1 MQSIMNCLRHESA
14 DAMNCIEDA
23 LRCASHRLNSG
34 QSLHYP
40 ADGPPPFTQGRL
52 ERFCR
57 DRRPRRSAYLMR
69 RRHHNVCKAN
79 NS

>member
-34 QSLHYP
+34 QPLHHP
-40 ADGPPPFTQGRL
+40 ADGPPPFAQGRL
-52 ERFCR
+52 ISLPLERQV
-57 DRRPRRSAYLMR
+57 SAKLTDK
-69 RRHHNVCKAN
+69 V
-79 NS
+79 